1 MGFQTQKWIYQVRGV
16 SPMEE
21 NRKRT
26 QDITTYIKDQESV
39 ANRYVMK
46 CFSVTMLAYTVAF
59 VLNILNIFVIDKQIM
74 LMGYLPSMI
83 IYFIVLIIFK
93 NIDSSNRKLKYFIL
107 FTILLVFT
115 IIGLSITYH
124 VVLISLLP
132 FLYATL
138 YSSKKVM
145 NYVYG
150 LTVVS
155 TVVIVYGGYY
165 FGLCDANMTLL
176 TTNSLSQYIAD
187 GQFTLTQV
195 NTNPAM
201 TLMLFF
207 VLPRCLIYVAF
218 VAVCNSIFD
227 ILSSSLERAKLSEE
241 LAKAKEEA
249 EAANKAKS
257 KFLARVSH
265 EIRTPINAVIG
276 MNEMIIRESK
286 EEEIQSYARD
296 VKDSSVVLLNLINEL
311 LDSSKIESGKM
322 ELIMGD
328 YDIRSL
334 LNDIYNMMQIR
345 AKQKNLQLVFEIDE
359 RIPSGYNGDDKRI
372 RQVLTNL
379 LSNAIKYTEKGTVT
393 LSLGCTKENGEA
405 ILHYA
410 IKDTGIGIKQEDIGK
425 IYDEF
430 QRFDISRNRH
440 VEGTGLGMN
449 IVQQFLKL
457 MNSELQITSEYGKGS
472 EFSFDLRQTIVDEA
486 PLGNFRERLAQADN
500 KKNGRTDYVL
510 PNVKILVVDD
520 SEINLKVFTGLLKQ
534 TQMQITAVLSG
545 RECLQQLKENTY
557 DLVFLD
563 HMMPEMDGI
572 ETLHA
577 IKEEKLCEGT
587 PIIMLTANA
596 IVGDKERY
604 LQEGFDDFLSKP
616 IIPDKLDRMILK
628 HLDKQQEILPL
639 DTLRTRFPEIDF
651 DAGML
656 TCGGDEALY
665 AELFRDFV
673 ELEIVDQLQ
682 QFYEKGDFKNYCI
695 RIHGFKNSAYSIGAK
710 EIGDLAFEM
719 EQMTREEFPEE
730 LQTVWNKWMERY
742 MDLCQRY

>member
-359 RIPSGYNGDDKRI
+359 QIPSGYNGDDKRI

-628 HLDKQQEILPL
+628 HLDKQQEILSL

-742 MDLCQRY
+742 MDLCRKY

>member
-1 MGFQTQKWIYQVRGV
+1 
-16 SPMEE
+16 MEE

-359 RIPSGYNGDDKRI
+359 QIPSGYNGDDKRI

-628 HLDKQQEILPL
+628 HLDKQQEILSL

-742 MDLCQRY
+742 MDLCRKY

>member
-1 MGFQTQKWIYQVRGV
+1 
-16 SPMEE
+16 MEE

-93 NIDSSNRKLKYFIL
+93 NIDSSNRKLKYFML

-359 RIPSGYNGDDKRI
+359 QIPSGYNGDDKRI

-604 LQEGFDDFLSKP
+604 LKEGFDDFLSKP

-628 HLDKQQEILPL
+628 HLDKQQEILSL
-639 DTLRTRFPEIDF
+639 DTLRSRFPEIDF

-742 MDLCQRY
+742 MDLCRKY

>member
-1 MGFQTQKWIYQVRGV
+1 
-16 SPMEE
+16 MEE

-59 VLNILNIFVIDKQIM
+59 VLNILNVFVIDKQIM

-195 NTNPAM
+195 NTNPTM
-201 TLMLFF
+201 TLMLFY

-227 ILSSSLERAKLSEE
+227 ILSSSLERARLSEE

-334 LNDIYNMMQIR
+334 LNDI
-345 AKQKNLQLVFEIDE
+345 
-359 RIPSGYNGDDKRI
+359 
-372 RQVLTNL
+372 
-379 LSNAIKYTEKGTVT
+379 
-393 LSLGCTKENGEA
+393 
-405 ILHYA
+405 
-410 IKDTGIGIKQEDIGK
+410 
-425 IYDEF
+425 
-430 QRFDISRNRH
+430 
-440 VEGTGLGMN
+440 
-449 IVQQFLKL
+449 
-457 MNSELQITSEYGKGS
+457 
-472 EFSFDLRQTIVDEA
+472 
-486 PLGNFRERLAQADN
+486 
-500 KKNGRTDYVL
+500 
-510 PNVKILVVDD
+510 
-520 SEINLKVFTGLLKQ
+520 
-534 TQMQITAVLSG
+534 
-545 RECLQQLKENTY
+545 
-557 DLVFLD
+557 
-563 HMMPEMDGI
+563 
-572 ETLHA
+572 
-577 IKEEKLCEGT
+577 
-587 PIIMLTANA
+587 
-596 IVGDKERY
+596 
-604 LQEGFDDFLSKP
+604 
-616 IIPDKLDRMILK
+616 
-628 HLDKQQEILPL
+628 
-639 DTLRTRFPEIDF
+639 
-651 DAGML
+651 
-656 TCGGDEALY
+656 
-665 AELFRDFV
+665 
-673 ELEIVDQLQ
+673 
-682 QFYEKGDFKNYCI
+682 
-695 RIHGFKNSAYSIGAK
+695 
-710 EIGDLAFEM
+710 
-719 EQMTREEFPEE
+719 
-730 LQTVWNKWMERY
+730 
-742 MDLCQRY
+742 

>member
-1 MGFQTQKWIYQVRGV
+1 
-16 SPMEE
+16 MEE

-359 RIPSGYNGDDKRI
+359 QIPSGYNGDDKRI

-628 HLDKQQEILPL
+628 HLDKQQEILSL

-656 TCGGDEALY
+656 TCGGDESLY

>member
-1 MGFQTQKWIYQVRGV
+1 
-16 SPMEE
+16 MEE

-26 QDITTYIKDQESV
+26 QVITTYIKDQESV

-93 NIDSSNRKLKYFIL
+93 NIDSSNRKLKYFML

-359 RIPSGYNGDDKRI
+359 QIPSGYNGDDKRI

-534 TQMQITAVLSG
+534 TQMQITAMLSG

>member
-93 NIDSSNRKLKYFIL
+93 NIDSSNRKLKYFML

-359 RIPSGYNGDDKRI
+359 QIPSGYNGDDKRI

-616 IIPDKLDRMILK
+616 IIPDKLDWMILK

>member
-1 MGFQTQKWIYQVRGV
+1 
-16 SPMEE
+16 MEE

-359 RIPSGYNGDDKRI
+359 QIPSGYNGDDKRI

-742 MDLCQRY
+742 MDLCRKY

>member
-59 VLNILNIFVIDKQIM
+59 VLNILNVFVIDKQIM

-93 NIDSSNRKLKYFIL
+93 NIDSSNRKLKYFML

-195 NTNPAM
+195 NTNPTM
-201 TLMLFF
+201 TLMLFY

-359 RIPSGYNGDDKRI
+359 QIPSGYNGDDKRI

-457 MNSELQITSEYGKGS
+457 MNSELQITSEYGMGS

-628 HLDKQQEILPL
+628 HLDKQQEILSL
-639 DTLRTRFPEIDF
+639 DTLRSRFPEIDF

>member
-1 MGFQTQKWIYQVRGV
+1 
-16 SPMEE
+16 MEE

-359 RIPSGYNGDDKRI
+359 QIPSGYNGDDKRI

>member
-1 MGFQTQKWIYQVRGV
+1 
-16 SPMEE
+16 MEE

-93 NIDSSNRKLKYFIL
+93 NIDSSNRKIKYFML

-257 KFLARVSH
+257 KFLARISH
-265 EIRTPINAVIG
+265 DIRTPINAVIG
-276 MNEMIIRESK
+276 MNEMILRESK
-286 EEEIQSYARD
+286 EEEIQQYASD
-296 VKDSSVVLLNLINEL
+296 VKDSSVVLLNLIDEI

-322 ELIMGD
+322 ELVPVD
-328 YDIRSL
+328 YEIGSI
-334 LNDIYNMMQIR
+334 LNDLYNMMKIR
-345 AKQKNLQLVFEIDE
+345 ANQKDLKLVFEIDE
-359 RIPSGYNGDDKRI
+359 RIPCGYYGDDKRI
-372 RQVLTNL
+372 RQVLMNL

-393 LSLGCTKENGEA
+393 FSLRCTIEDDEA
-405 ILHYA
+405 VLHYSV
-410 IKDTGIGIKQEDIGK
+410 KDTGIGIKQEDIGK

-430 QRFDISRNRH
+430 QRFDVSRNRN

-449 IVQQFLKL
+449 IVQQMLRL
-457 MNSELQITSEYGKGS
+457 MDSELQIHSVYGEGS
-472 EFSFDLRQTIVDEA
+472 EFSFDLRQKIVKKQ
-486 PLGNFRERLAQADN
+486 PLGNFRQRLAQASD
-500 KKNGRTDYVL
+500 KKEGRETYVL
-510 PNVKILVVDD
+510 PDVKILVVDD
-520 SEINLKVFTGLLKQ
+520 SVMNLKVFRALLKQ
-534 TQMQITAVLSG
+534 TQMQITEATG
-545 RECLQQLKENTY
+545 GMECLQILREQTF
-557 DLVFLD
+557 DLIFLD
-563 HMMPEMDGI
+563 HMMPGMDGI

-577 IKEEKLCEGT
+577 IKEENLCQDV

-596 IVGDKERY
+596 IVGNREMY
-604 LQEGFDDFLSKP
+604 LEEGFDDFLTKP
-616 IIPDKLDRMILK
+616 ILPEKLDRMILK
-628 HLDKQQEILPL
+628 HLKKKGETSMTVMERMRQLLPEL
-639 DTLRTRFPEIDF
+639 NYEKAIEF
-651 DAGML
+651 
-656 TCGGDEALY
+656 CGGDEGFFI
-665 AELFRDFV
+665 EVF
-673 ELEIVDQLQ
+673 
-682 QFYEKGDFKNYCI
+682 GDFATMKPDEELTKLYEAGDVKNYHI
-695 RIHGFKNSAYSIGAK
+695 RVHGFKNGAYSVGAK
-710 EIGDLAFEM
+710 EIGDLAYEL
-719 EQMTREEFPEE
+719 ENMTTEEFPKE
-730 LQTVWNKWMERY
+730 LAEKQSYMFERY
-742 MDLCQRY
+742 QDICRRYFATVGKKEEI

>member
-1 MGFQTQKWIYQVRGV
+1 
-16 SPMEE
+16 MEE

-26 QDITTYIKDQESV
+26 QDIITYIKDQESV

-93 NIDSSNRKLKYFIL
+93 NIDSSNRKLKYFML

-359 RIPSGYNGDDKRI
+359 QIPSGYNGDDKRI

-604 LQEGFDDFLSKP
+604 LKEGFDDFLSKP

-742 MDLCQRY
+742 MDLCQKY

>member
-59 VLNILNIFVIDKQIM
+59 VLNILNVFVIDKQIM

-195 NTNPAM
+195 NTNPTM
-201 TLMLFF
+201 TLMLFY

-227 ILSSSLERAKLSEE
+227 ILSSSLERARLSEE

-359 RIPSGYNGDDKRI
+359 QIPSGYNGDDKRI

-604 LQEGFDDFLSKP
+604 LKEGFDDFLSKP

-628 HLDKQQEILPL
+628 HLDKQQEILSL
-639 DTLRTRFPEIDF
+639 DTLRSRFPEIDF

-742 MDLCQRY
+742 MDLCRKY

>member
-1 MGFQTQKWIYQVRGV
+1 
-16 SPMEE
+16 MEE

-59 VLNILNIFVIDKQIM
+59 VLNILNVFVIDKQIM

-195 NTNPAM
+195 NTNPTM
-201 TLMLFF
+201 TLMLFY

-227 ILSSSLERAKLSEE
+227 ILSSSLERARLSEE

-359 RIPSGYNGDDKRI
+359 QIPSGYNGDDKRI

-457 MNSELQITSEYGKGS
+457 MNSELQITSEYGMGS

-628 HLDKQQEILPL
+628 HLDKQQEILSL
-639 DTLRTRFPEIDF
+639 DTLRSRFPEIDF

-742 MDLCQRY
+742 MDLCRKY